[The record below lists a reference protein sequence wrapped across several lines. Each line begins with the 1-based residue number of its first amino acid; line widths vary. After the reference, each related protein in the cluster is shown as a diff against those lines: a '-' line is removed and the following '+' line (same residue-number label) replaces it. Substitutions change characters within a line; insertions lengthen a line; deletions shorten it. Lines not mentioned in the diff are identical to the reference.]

1 MIIGVLIF
9 ELFLPGCHSLKEKR
23 GFIKPVVVKL
33 QREFNLSVA
42 EVDEQDKWQKA
53 VIACCM
59 VGSDRDHVHSSLEHV
74 VTFFERSWTEIIIL
88 KSSITFL

>member
-1 MIIGVLIF
+1 MIIGVLTF
-9 ELFLPGCHSLKEKR
+9 ELYLPGCHSLKEKR
-23 GFIKPVVVKL
+23 SFIKPVIVKL
-33 QREFNLSVA
+33 QRDFNLSIS

-74 VTFFERSWTEIIIL
+74 VSFFERNWTEIIIL
-88 KSSITFL
+88 NNSITFI